1 MEMSD
6 MDRRNFNQ
14 DFEDLTAEELIT
26 LYHMLFEEKKKR
38 YPNNKLDSKS
48 NCMIK

>member
-1 MEMSD
+1 MEMND

-26 LYHMLFEEKKKR
+26 LYYMLFEEKK
-38 YPNNKLDSKS
+38 YPKERLDKL
-48 NCMIK
+48 IQR